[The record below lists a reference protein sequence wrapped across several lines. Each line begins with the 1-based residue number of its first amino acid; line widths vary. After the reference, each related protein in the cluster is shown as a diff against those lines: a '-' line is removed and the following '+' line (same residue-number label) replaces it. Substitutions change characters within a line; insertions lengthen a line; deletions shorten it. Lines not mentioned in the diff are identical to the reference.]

1 MTKMSVPQGTPIM
14 KRWDVSQEGPETQQ
28 TLSILT
34 CDVPPVLGQGDKIMK
49 VSAAEEAQE
58 GKRRII

>member
-1 MTKMSVPQGTPIM
+1 M